1 MELSVGTQ
9 DKELLHMQE
18 FFIVLD
24 FDKCVVYQMVHLFS
38 YLIIF
43 RGMSFE
49 VSESGKPHLWH

>member
-1 MELSVGTQ
+1 MFWLKHFDMELSVGTQ
-9 DKELLHMQE
+9 DKELHMQE

-38 YLIIF
+38 CLIVF

-49 VSESGKPHLWH
+49 VS